1 MSEFY
6 IVKKISTKEIILLKE
21 REEIVIEGD
30 FEEEILNDIIEENT
44 LINDEILKEITKKW

>member
-1 MSEFY
+1 MMSEFY

-44 LINDEILKEITKKW
+44 LINDEILKEITKK

>member
-44 LINDEILKEITKKW
+44 LINDEILKEITKK